1 MCACSALAI
10 GVKLKVARSCPTLC
24 DPMDCRVH
32 GIPQARIL
40 EWVAFPSPGG
50 LPNPGIKPRSS
61 ALQVDLLPAE
71 PQGKARNNGVG
82 IGENGGQM
90 ECSFT
95 TGGNLKVSPLWKK
108 SHFLI
113 KLNMYLPC
121 DSIISLLSIYIRKT
135 KPYDDKKICT

>member
-1 MCACSALAI
+1 M
-10 GVKLKVARSCPTLC
+10 
-24 DPMDCRVH
+24 
-32 GIPQARIL
+32 
-40 EWVAFPSPGG
+40 
-50 LPNPGIKPRSS
+50 
-61 ALQVDLLPAE
+61 
-71 PQGKARNNGVG
+71 G

-135 KPYDDKKICT
+135 KPYDDKKICTWVFKDALFISAKVLETTQMSIDWWIGKQSVVDPYSEILFSH

>member
-1 MCACSALAI
+1 MLSCFSCVQLFVTLWTI
-10 GVKLKVARSCPTLC
+10 ARQAPLC
-24 DPMDCRVH
+24 MGFSRQEYWSGLPCL
-32 GIPQARIL
+32 P
-40 EWVAFPSPGG
+40 PGD